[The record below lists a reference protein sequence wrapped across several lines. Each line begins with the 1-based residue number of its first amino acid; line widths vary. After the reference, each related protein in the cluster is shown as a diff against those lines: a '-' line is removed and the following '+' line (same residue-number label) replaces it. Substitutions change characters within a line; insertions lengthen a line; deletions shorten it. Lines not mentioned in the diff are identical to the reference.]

1 MAISVCCNEIRLL
14 LIFKLERVGCLSWRR
29 PPTAP
34 ARSTSFVF
42 VMAAQKECFVLM
54 TVERPRLCYGIKG
67 NFPQTIWMML
77 LEICHIL
84 VKEGNS
90 NKSDICWAN
99 ETFLLFKNIT
109 YVGSSKHFV
118 FVGVFSLS
126 LSAALLS
133 PDDA

>member
-1 MAISVCCNEIRLL
+1 MQSGGMKKDEFDACYGNLDNEN
-14 LIFKLERVGCLSWRR
+14 LILEG
-29 PPTAP
+29 
-34 ARSTSFVF
+34 
-42 VMAAQKECFVLM
+42 VMAAQKEGFVLM

-67 NFPQTIWMML
+67 NLPQTIWMML

-99 ETFLLFKNIT
+99 ETLLLFKNIT

-118 FVGVFSLS
+118 LVGVFSLS